1 MRWKKLKNSYTL
13 ISSLDIPYTYKH
25 LWIELP
31 LNCRQFSCIETRFIG
46 IGLHRHDVNHDENLG
61 IKSTMKC
68 YRILWVI
75 KYHPGSS
82 TKDFSYSAIHK
93 IAQQALPTGCFFTMG
108 WNLFCKEHS
117 HLYDKQKSSKKG
129 GIFTE
134 CFHFGS
140 NLPKN
145 VSNHYP
151 ELCPR
156 KDKMLRIVF
165 GIFHGRLEPTWKAF
179 WD

>member
-1 MRWKKLKNSYTL
+1 MQWKKPKNSYTL

-93 IAQQALPTGCFFTMG
+93 IAQQTLPTGCFFTMG

-117 HLYDKQKSSKKG
+117 HLYDKQKSSMAVVKVVYSQNV
-129 GIFTE
+129 FTLAPISQKM
-134 CFHFGS
+134 CQITILSSIH
-140 NLPKN
+140 
-145 VSNHYP
+145 VS
-151 ELCPR
+151 
-156 KDKMLRIVF
+156 K
-165 GIFHGRLEPTWKAF
+165 
-179 WD
+179 

>member
-1 MRWKKLKNSYTL
+1 MRRKKLKNSYTF
-13 ISSLDIPYTYKH
+13 ISSLEIPYNY
-25 LWIELP
+25 LWIELL
-31 LNCRQFSCIETRFIG
+31 LNCRRFSCIEIRFIG

-108 WNLFCKEHS
+108 WNLFWKEHS
-117 HLYDKQKSSKKG
+117 HLYDTKIVNRPFNLHPEKWFEVYPVKSTQIFKG
-129 GIFTE
+129 
-134 CFHFGS
+134 CH
-140 NLPKN
+140 
-145 VSNHYP
+145 
-151 ELCPR
+151 
-156 KDKMLRIVF
+156 LRF
-165 GIFHGRLEPTWKAF
+165 F
-179 WD
+179 